1 MREGESLRKVSVAVV
16 AVMVAAA
23 AVKAAVGLKEMME
36 VVEEEMVAG
45 GSGVALIFDGK
56 SCMGAVPSTSVE
68 RSLNYDIHATPNPS
82 TPLTV
87 IGASAS
93 LRLNTAAWHS
103 GPGPFHSP
111 YGTLSSSGPPPIP
124 CRLTS

>member
-1 MREGESLRKVSVAVV
+1 MAVV
-16 AVMVAAA
+16 AVMAAAA

-45 GSGVALIFDGK
+45 GSGVALNFRL
-56 SCMGAVPSTSVE
+56 STSG
-68 RSLNYDIHATPNPS
+68 RRTKHLRNYDIHATPNPS